1 MLNQDKN
8 NGLFVVLNS
17 KHEKL
22 THMIQILHMDEGV
35 YLTFISIYFPNDYNM
50 MNSNVKNSCIKVLLS
65 SLK

>member
-22 THMIQILHMDEGV
+22 THMIQILHMDEGAC
-35 YLTFISIYFPNDYNM
+35 LTFISKHLFP
-50 MNSNVKNSCIKVLLS
+50 KQL
-65 SLK
+65 